1 MSRLDSMIRR
11 LTAQRVCIHYALD
24 LISDLNGPILELG
37 LGNGR
42 TYDHLREHSEG
53 REIFVFER
61 SPAAH
66 PSCTP
71 DPQFLFEGDFR
82 ETLKRAASDLKS
94 LAAFAHCDI
103 GSGVPANDQV
113 LAGAISYLLDDLLIP
128 GAVVLSDQALHV
140 EQWEAIDLP
149 NGISEG
155 RYFLYRK
162 SEERG

>member
-11 LTAQRVCIHYALD
+11 LTAQRICIDLALD
-24 LISDLNGPILELG
+24 FISDVDGPVLELG

-71 DPQFLFEGDFR
+71 EPQFLFKGDFR
-82 ETLKRAASDLKS
+82 ETLKRAVSGLKS
-94 LAAFAHCDI
+94 RAAFAHCDI
-103 GSGVPANDQV
+103 GSGVSENDQA
-113 LAGAISYLLDDLLIP
+113 LARAIGDPLNDLLIP
-128 GAVVLSDQALHV
+128 GAVILSDQELHV
-140 EQWEAIDLP
+140 EEWGVIDLP
-149 NGISEG
+149 NGLAEG

-162 SEERG
+162 AEERS